1 MILLISIIS
10 PKGNNKITIDLPI
23 EIAIVPLNFL
33 RKFLPKIT
41 IVLPIEITIDLP
53 IEIAIVFPIE
63 TAIDLPKITI
73 DLHNFFTKLMKRS
86 RLNSFRVVNSR
97 LINSRYWR
105 NSL

>member
-10 PKGNNKITIDLPI
+10 PKGNNKITIDLPKITIDLPI

-41 IVLPIEITIDLP
+41 IVLPIEI
-53 IEIAIVFPIE
+53 AIV
-63 TAIDLPKITI
+63 LPKITI